1 MRFEIMK
8 SKIHELQKNK
18 SFCVSKRI
26 IYISF
31 LCLLICFASSLT
43 LVSCKSSHLSSKKSP
58 VLLDISKEIDS
69 NAFVNL
75 RNYSKDFVFDMKYA
89 TTDNFLKEKVYPCE
103 ECFLRVKTVKALL
116 EANKSFL
123 TKGFRIKL
131 YDCYRPKSIQKKMWK
146 IVPDANFVA
155 NPKKGSIHNRGGAV
169 DISLVD
175 SLGVEV
181 NMGTKFD
188 FFGKEASHNYLQLSD
203 TILANR
209 KFLKGIMLLHNFKS
223 FDSEWWHYNL
233 NGSNKDEVS
242 DQKWRCE
249 N

>member
-1 MRFEIMK
+1 MK
-8 SKIHELQKNK
+8 
-18 SFCVSKRI
+18 KRI
-26 IYISF
+26 LVFVIALSY
-31 LCLLICFASSLT
+31 CFASSLT
-43 LVSCKSSHLSSKKSP
+43 LVSCKSTYLNSKKSP
-58 VLLDISKEIDS
+58 ILLDITKEVDS

-75 RNYSKDFVFDMKYA
+75 RNYSNDFVFDMKYA
-89 TTDNFLKEKVYPCE
+89 TADNFLKEKVYPCD

-123 TKGFRIKL
+123 KKGYKIKL
-131 YDCYRPKSIQKKMWK
+131 YDCYRPKAIQKKMFQL
-146 IVPDANFVA
+146 VPDPNFVA

-188 FFGKEASHNYLQLSD
+188 FFGEEASHNYQNLSD
-203 TILANR
+203 EILANR
-209 KFLKGIMLLHNFKS
+209 KFLKEIMLQNNFRI
-223 FDSEWWHYNL
+223 FESEWWHYNL

-242 DQKWRCE
+242 NKKWRCE

>member
-1 MRFEIMK
+1 MRFEVMR
-8 SKIHELQKNK
+8 
-18 SFCVSKRI
+18 RI
-26 IYISF
+26 IYILF
-31 LCLLICFASSLT
+31 LCFLF
-43 LVSCKSSHLSSKKSP
+43 SCKSTYLDSKKSP
-58 VLLDISKEIDS
+58 VLLDITKEVDS

-89 TTDNFLKEKVYPCE
+89 TSDNFLKEKVYPCD

-116 EANKSFL
+116 EANQSFL

-131 YDCYRPKSIQKKMWK
+131 YDCYRPKSIQKKMFQL
-146 IVPDANFVA
+146 VPDANFVA

-175 SLGVEV
+175 SLRVEV

-188 FFGKEASHNYLQLSD
+188 FFGEEASHNYQNLSQE
-203 TILANR
+203 ILANR
-209 KFLKGIMLLHNFKS
+209 KFLKEIMQQHNFKS

-233 NGSNKDEVS
+233 NGSNKDKIS
-242 DQKWRCE
+242 DQKWNCVD
-249 N
+249 

>member
-1 MRFEIMK
+1 M
-8 SKIHELQKNK
+8 NK
-18 SFCVSKRI
+18 LLSLFI
-26 IYISF
+26 A
-31 LCLLICFASSLT
+31 CLLI
-43 LVSCKSSHLSSKKSP
+43 SCKSTNLDSKKSS
-58 VLLDISKEIDS
+58 VLLDITKVNDS

-75 RNYSKDFVFDMKYA
+75 RNYSNDFVYDMKYA
-89 TTDNFLKEKVYPCE
+89 TADNFLKEKVYPCD
-103 ECFLRVKTVKALL
+103 ECFLRAKTVKALL
-116 EANKSFL
+116 EANKFFL

-175 SLGVEV
+175 SLGKEV
-181 NMGTKFD
+181 NMGTEFD
-188 FFGKEASHNYLQLSD
+188 FFGEEASHDYQNLSEE
-203 TILANR
+203 ILANR
-209 KFLKGIMLLHNFKS
+209 KFLKEIMLQHNFKS

-242 DQKWRCE
+242 NQKWNCA

>member
-1 MRFEIMK
+1 MK
-8 SKIHELQKNK
+8 NLTKIAFLLRVVL
-18 SFCVSKRI
+18 SF
-26 IYISF
+26 
-31 LCLLICFASSLT
+31 CFASLLT
-43 LVSCKSSHLSSKKSP
+43 LVSCKSTYLTSNKSP
-58 VLLDISKEIDS
+58 ILLDITKEADS

-75 RNYSKDFVFDMKYA
+75 RNYSNDFVFDMKYA
-89 TTDNFLKEKVYPCE
+89 TADNFLKEKVYPCD

-116 EANKSFL
+116 EANKSFIE
-123 TKGFRIKL
+123 KGFKIKL
-131 YDCYRPKSIQKKMWK
+131 YDCYRPRAIQKKMWR

-175 SLGVEV
+175 SVGNEL

-188 FFGKEASHNYLQLSD
+188 FFGEEASHNYQNLSD
-203 TILANR
+203 EILANR
-209 KFLKGIMLLHNFKS
+209 KFLKDIMIQNNFRI
-223 FDSEWWHYNL
+223 FESEWWHYNL

-242 DQKWRCE
+242 NKKWRCE

>member
-1 MRFEIMK
+1 MK
-8 SKIHELQKNK
+8 FKDMKKVILL
-18 SFCVSKRI
+18 FA
-26 IYISF
+26 
-31 LCLLICFASSLT
+31 LTLLI
-43 LVSCKSSHLSSKKSP
+43 SCKSTQLSSNKSP
-58 VLLDISKEIDS
+58 VLLDITKVTDS

-75 RNYSKDFVFDMKYA
+75 RNYSNDFVFDMKYA
-89 TTDNFLKEKVYPCE
+89 TADNFLKEKVYPCD

-123 TKGFRIKL
+123 AKGFRIKL
-131 YDCYRPKSIQKKMWK
+131 YDCYRPKAIQKKMWK

-175 SLGVEV
+175 SLGIEV

-188 FFGKEASHNYLQLSD
+188 FFGEEASHTYQNLSEE
-203 TILANR
+203 ILANR
-209 KFLKGIMLLHNFKS
+209 KFLKEIMLQNNFKS

-242 DQKWRCE
+242 NQKWHCAD
-249 N
+249 

>member
-1 MRFEIMK
+1 M
-8 SKIHELQKNK
+8 
-18 SFCVSKRI
+18 KRI
-26 IYISF
+26 IYLLF
-31 LCLLICFASSLT
+31 LCFLI
-43 LVSCKSSHLSSKKSP
+43 SCKSIQLSSNKSP
-58 VLLDISKEIDS
+58 VLLDITKEVDS

-75 RNYSKDFVFDMKYA
+75 RNYSNDFVFDMKYA
-89 TTDNFLKEKVYPCE
+89 TAENFLKEKVYPCD
-103 ECFLRVKTVKALL
+103 ECFLRAKTVKALL

-146 IVPDANFVA
+146 IFPDANFVA

-188 FFGKEASHNYLQLSD
+188 FFGEEAEPQLEYKM
-203 TILANR
+203 LAEGKLTLEQINNR
-209 KFLKGIMLLHNFKS
+209 KILRSVMQQAGFRQLPA
-223 FDSEWWHYNL
+223 EWWHYNAC
-233 NGSNKDEVS
+233 SREAAKTIYKVIE
-242 DQKWRCE
+242 
-249 N
+249 

>member
-1 MRFEIMK
+1 MK
-8 SKIHELQKNK
+8 
-18 SFCVSKRI
+18 KRI
-26 IYISF
+26 LVFVIALSY
-31 LCLLICFASSLT
+31 CFASLLM
-43 LVSCKSSHLSSKKSP
+43 LVSCKSTYLNSKKSP
-58 VLLDISKEIDS
+58 ILLDITKEVDS

-75 RNYSKDFVFDMKYA
+75 RNYSNDFVFDMKYA
-89 TTDNFLKEKVYPCE
+89 TADNFLKEKVYPCD

-123 TKGFRIKL
+123 KKGYKIKL
-131 YDCYRPKSIQKKMWK
+131 YDCYRPKAIQKKMFQL
-146 IVPDANFVA
+146 VPDPNFVA

-188 FFGKEASHNYLQLSD
+188 FFGEEASHNYQNLSD
-203 TILANR
+203 EILANR
-209 KFLKGIMLLHNFKS
+209 KFLKEIMLQNNFRI
-223 FDSEWWHYNL
+223 FESEWWHYNL

-242 DQKWRCE
+242 NKKWRCE